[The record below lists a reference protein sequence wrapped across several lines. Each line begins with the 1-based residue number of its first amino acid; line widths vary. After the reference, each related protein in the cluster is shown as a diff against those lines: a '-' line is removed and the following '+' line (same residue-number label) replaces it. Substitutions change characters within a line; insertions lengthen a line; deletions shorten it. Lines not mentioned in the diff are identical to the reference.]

1 MFIEGFIVD
10 CFSAFLLIFSSSL
23 KITKPSSMLD
33 QMQDFSNTTNYHGN
47 IAEDTHKITD
57 GGGERADQ
65 GRGRVD

>member
-1 MFIEGFIVD
+1 
-10 CFSAFLLIFSSSL
+10 
-23 KITKPSSMLD
+23 MLD

-47 IAEDTHKITD
+47 VAEDTHKITD